1 MQICPIVYDF
11 SLLHITGTYFPLHIH
26 ISTFIWL
33 YMFFQ
38 LIKKTQIEKK
48 NFFKLLPGIFHVTIL
63 SMLAFTQICW
73 YMKQHDIQFQQ
84 HSVIDFNM
92 HFCFKTCTSITL
104 SLLNT
109 SSVYLYCCPTTCISY
124 LLLYLLTSLYP
135 IQLHKKSPSY
145 HLRVTI
151 ISFTCNYPTIH
162 L

>member
-11 SLLHITGTYFPLHIH
+11 SLLHITYFPLHIH

-33 YMFFQ
+33 YMFYQ

-48 NFFKLLPGIFHVTIL
+48 TFLNYYISCDYPFHVSFYSNL
-63 SMLAFTQICW
+63 LVH
-73 YMKQHDIQFQQ
+73 MKQHDIQFQQ
-84 HSVIDFNM
+84 YSVIDFNM